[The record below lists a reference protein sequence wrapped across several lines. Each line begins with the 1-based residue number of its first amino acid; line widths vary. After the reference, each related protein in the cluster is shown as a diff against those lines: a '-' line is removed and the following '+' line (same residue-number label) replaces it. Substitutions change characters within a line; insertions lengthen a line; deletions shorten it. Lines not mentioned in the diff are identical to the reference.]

1 MAPMREA
8 LIDVPEKKPQ
18 SKVVLP
24 PRKMRKTVSTAA
36 ILKKAT
42 KRHPQDSAPSAVMPA
57 GIVKP
62 NKLVNPGSSK
72 LKNREGL
79 SIRSTHPLAIAF
91 ESTTARC
98 ATEAARVSKLSV
110 QTAHGTLLARLN
122 GLNLNGKPLEATNSL
137 ATKLAEAVN
146 AAQIVDTPLAA
157 ERLRIRSN
165 INGVPNVQEVTLGAL
180 MDTFATKVENKKQ
193 QLEALFKEY
202 VLVQQEI
209 FSLGAGVLGSDAIRS
224 VPDFAD
230 RFSGTPTIKASS
242 ALEMQCAHDYA
253 KLKDDIGQVGDEM
266 MKVIEQEEREEK
278 ARNKQK
284 KKEWD
289 AFLRTQT

>member
-24 PRKMRKTVSTAA
+24 PRKMHKTVSTAA

-42 KRHPQDSAPSAVMPA
+42 KRHPQDLAPGAVMAA
-57 GIVKP
+57 GIVKR

-72 LKNREGL
+72 MKKREDS

-91 ESTTARC
+91 ENTTARC
-98 ATEAARVSKLSV
+98 ATEAARVSELSV

-122 GLNLNGKPLEATNSL
+122 GLTLDGKPLGATNSL
-137 ATKLAEAVN
+137 ATKLTEAVN
-146 AAQIVDTPLAA
+146 AAQTVDAPLAA

-165 INGVPNVQEVTLGAL
+165 INGVPNVQEVTLSTL
-180 MDTFATKVENKKQ
+180 MEAFATKVENKKQ

-202 VLVQQEI
+202 ALVQQEI
-209 FSLGAGVLGSDAIRS
+209 FSLGAEVLGSNAIRN
-224 VPDFAD
+224 VPDFAN
-230 RFSGTPTIKASS
+230 RFSGTPTVKAST
-242 ALEMQCAHDYA
+242 ALENQCALDYT
-253 KLKDDIGQVGDEM
+253 KLKHDIGQMGDEM

-278 ARNKQK
+278 LRNKQK